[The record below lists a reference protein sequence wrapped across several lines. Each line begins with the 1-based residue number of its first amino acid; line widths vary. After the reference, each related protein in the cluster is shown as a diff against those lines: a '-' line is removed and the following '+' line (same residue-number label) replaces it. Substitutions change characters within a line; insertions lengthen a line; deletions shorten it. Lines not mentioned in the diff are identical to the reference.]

1 MTAAAPA
8 TLPGM
13 PQHVVMPPMVTP
25 LQPGGDV
32 DTASAASLLRH
43 FRDAGVDGVLL
54 LGSSGENALLPLDQK
69 LKVVEEG
76 IRVRAD
82 AGGFHIMAGITA
94 MGPADAVV
102 QARALA
108 ELQPDSILVPAPMG
122 FPFSPSE
129 LHDYF
134 ARVCDATDIPVFA
147 YEVPA
152 RTHTTLGSALL
163 GRLADEG
170 RIAGIK
176 DSSGQIGLT
185 QQYTALTKSRP
196 DLVLYT
202 GMEDAIDAVLLAGG
216 DGAIPGLAN
225 LFPEFHLALVR
236 LAREGRWDAA
246 RAVQERINTLIGIYF
261 AEVADASFSA
271 AFFAIVKE
279 ALVQR
284 GIIEHAV
291 VSAPFTP
298 CADQVRDHVA
308 RFLTVGQ
315 ELRADLDDL
324 VGAPV

>member
-1 MTAAAPA
+1 MTAAAP
-8 TLPGM
+8 TVRHRM

-25 LQPGGDV
+25 FEPDGTV
-32 DTASAASLLRH
+32 DRASAASLVRH
-43 FRDAGVDGVLL
+43 FRTSGLNGVLL
-54 LGSSGENALLPLDQK
+54 LGSSGENALIPLDEK

-76 IRVRAD
+76 VGVRGSAD
-82 AGGFHIMAGITA
+82 DFHVMVGITA
-94 MGPADAVV
+94 MGPADAVG

-108 ELQPDSILVPAPMG
+108 ELRPNSLLLPAPVG
-122 FPFSPSE
+122 FPFSLAE
-129 LHDYF
+129 LHDYY

-147 YEVPA
+147 YEVPS

-170 RIAGIK
+170 RIVGIK

-196 DLVLYT
+196 GLVLYT
-202 GMEDAIDAVLLAGG
+202 GMEDAIDAVLLAGA

-246 RAVQERINTLIGIYF
+246 RTVQERINTLMGIYF
-261 AEVADASFSA
+261 ADVPDASFSA

-284 GIIEHAV
+284 GIIEHAI

-308 RFLTVGQ
+308 RFLATG
-315 ELRADLDDL
+315 EGLRADLDDL
-324 VGAPV
+324 VGGRV